1 MNNVSTT
8 LPVQGMVWL
17 FFSQGDD
24 GCFHCWHMCT
34 VSGSQC
40 KHQDLYP
47 STIWSKNCLPLF
59 HTTADVPSKHQIE
72 LPSVRCLN
80 CSAPKLQKLFNS
92 PERAWWCDAHSKL
105 MPRHSMICPSIIQQ
119 QHCTIWSTVACVS
132 GSAEWGGVGW
142 MIRMCQVFSAA
153 PTIFEHTVNHYH
165 WTHASVK
172 NEHPLVL
179 DLLHTETE
187 WRSNICACPPLSNTL
202 LCSDHRAAWLWHVPF
217 MVGSDHCWNSTRTHD
232 VTLHITRQY
241 MLSAYLMNNPY
252 TLGPYIDCVH
262 IYNVA
267 MYTLRPHVHH
277 VSTSAV

>member
-132 GSAEWGGVGW
+132 GSAEWGGVDDQDVPGLQ
-142 MIRMCQVFSAA
+142 CCS
-153 PTIFEHTVNHYH
+153 YH
-165 WTHASVK
+165 IWTHCK
-172 NEHPLVL
+172 
-179 DLLHTETE
+179 
-187 WRSNICACPPLSNTL
+187 PLSLDTCFSQKWTSTGIGPSAHRNWMTQQY
-202 LCSDHRAAWLWHVPF
+202 LC
-217 MVGSDHCWNSTRTHD
+217 
-232 VTLHITRQY
+232 
-241 MLSAYLMNNPY
+241 LSS
-252 TLGPYIDCVH
+252 IEQH
-262 IYNVA
+262 
-267 MYTLRPHVHH
+267 
-277 VSTSAV
+277 AVVQWSQSSMIMTCAFHGR